1 MPNVSFDVFFDKDF
15 INITATRGTTA
26 PKAKPEWKVR
36 TAPKLPPKEKPQEA
50 NTTPRPPPRQ
60 KLTSTRQSLAP
71 KRQASAPQQ
80 VSPDTSDAASQTGE
94 QPRRKPPKLGPRN
107 GVATAGSYTGGAISA
122 VGNSIN
128 GIGEGINRSIKRY
141 GDGVLDYGNGVMDWT
156 SATGSRAQTAS
167 NPLGL
172 SSGTTQGKRMVT
184 SPQVYRASQPSSNAS
199 KALMTTNK
207 TVNSQ
212 KKIEG
217 GQTKKA
223 LPGPGATSAGKK
235 QVATGSRGAPTTVKK
250 TETKAPV
257 KKPAVGTK
265 SNTPNPGAMRQSNTK
280 PGAGTTRKAAPV
292 KASTA
297 SVPKTSIAKPQGKIN
312 HTAAANPLGLSY

>member
-1 MPNVSFDVFFDKDF
+1 M
-15 INITATRGTTA
+15 ATQWVLGKISDA
-26 PKAKPEWKVR
+26 
-36 TAPKLPPKEKPQEA
+36 
-50 NTTPRPPPRQ
+50 
-60 KLTSTRQSLAP
+60 LAP
-71 KRQASAPQQ
+71 T
-80 VSPDTSDAASQTGE
+80 VSS
-94 QPRRKPPKLGPRN
+94 

-172 SSGTTQGKRMVT
+172 SSGTAQGKRTVT
-184 SPQVYRASQPSSNAS
+184 SPQVYRSQPSSNTS
-199 KALMTTNK
+199 KTMMTTNK
-207 TVNSQ
+207 TTANPQ

-223 LPGPGATSAGKK
+223 LPGAGANSAVKK
-235 QVATGSRGAPTTVKK
+235 QAATGNRGAPATVKK
-250 TETKAPV
+250 TESKAPV

-297 SVPKTSIAKPQGKIN
+297 SVPKTSTAKPQGKIN